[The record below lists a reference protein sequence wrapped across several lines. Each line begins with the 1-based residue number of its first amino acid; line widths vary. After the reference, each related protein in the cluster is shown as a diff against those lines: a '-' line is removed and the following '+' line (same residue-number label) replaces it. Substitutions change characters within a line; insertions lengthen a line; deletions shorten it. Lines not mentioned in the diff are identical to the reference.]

1 MNYLKDGTCQP
12 SREEIELFQD
22 GAVFRQAQIQA
33 IFAPN
38 LATPAAIDLQT
49 PSGRF
54 QSHVLG
60 LAIFNSATGQSEM
73 VADVKDCIG
82 ELHPPNVIIYP
93 DAFTGVRAAVRYE
106 AKRDRFEQDIIIFE
120 RVPLPASWDPAACRL
135 EIWTEMAS
143 APTPVKT
150 TRQINN
156 LTDETL
162 DFA

>member
-1 MNYLKDGTCQP
+1 MNYLKDGAYQP

-38 LATPAAIDLQT
+38 LATLAAIDLQT

-73 VADVKDCIG
+73 GADVKDCIG

-93 DAFTGVRAAVRYE
+93 DAFTGVRAAVRYV

-120 RVPLPASWDPAACRL
+120 RVPLPAGWDPAALSPRNL
-135 EIWTEMAS
+135 DGDGWRAD
-143 APTPVKT
+143 A
-150 TRQINN
+150 RQ
-156 LTDETL
+156 DRSP
-162 DFA
+162 DQQSDGRDS